1 MVKLRTDLL
10 VNSQKIE
17 RDSKAEQCSVLVFFV
32 VGFFFFFSCQK
43 VNSVVAIFNLNSL
56 LMSV

>member
-32 VGFFFFFSCQK
+32 VGFFFFFL
-43 VNSVVAIFNLNSL
+43 VVRKSTQSL
-56 LMSV
+56 LFLI